1 MIRRFTLALAAA
13 AVLLGPLPLQAQ
25 LSIPGIVSVEGFLT
39 QYWLD
44 DPTPSGRIGVNG
56 GGVRVMLSMGG
67 SSDAQGFWGRRP
79 AAGVFIVATSEQE
92 GISTFH
98 VGGELDMHL
107 FRGPLRGLIDPFIS
121 IGLGAFRLSAD
132 EDVIGIPLEDRA
144 STEFTAVPGAGV
156 HLRFHPRFAV
166 RGDLRDVV
174 IFGTETT
181 HNFEAS
187 AGLSVNF

>member
-1 MIRRFTLALAAA
+1 MIRALASVFIATVFLVA
-13 AVLLGPLPLQAQ
+13 SPVQAQ
-25 LSIPGIVSVEGFLT
+25 LSIPGIVTVEGFVT

-44 DPTPSGRIGVNG
+44 DPTPEGRIGVG
-56 GGVRVMLSMGG
+56 GGGARVMLSMGG

-79 AAGVFIVATSEQE
+79 AAGVFLVATSEQK

-98 VGGELDMHL
+98 VGGELDMQL
-107 FRGPLRGLIDPFIS
+107 FRGPLRGMFDPFIS

-132 EDVIGIPLEDRA
+132 EDVIGIPLDDRA

-156 HLRFHPRFAV
+156 HIRLHPRFSL

-174 IFGTETT
+174 IFGPETT

-187 AGLSVNF
+187 AGLAVNF

>member
-1 MIRRFTLALAAA
+1 MIRPLLVTAIAAA
-13 AVLLGPLPLQAQ
+13 LIPALPIHAQ
-25 LSIPGIVSVEGFLT
+25 LSIPGVVTVEGFVT

-44 DPTPSGRIGVNG
+44 DPTPAGRIGVTG
-56 GGVRVMLSMGG
+56 GGARVMFSMGG
-67 SSDAQGFWGRRP
+67 SSDAEGFWGRRP
-79 AAGVFIVATSEQE
+79 AAGAFLVATSEQE

-98 VGGELDMHL
+98 IGGELDMHL
-107 FRGPLRGLIDPFIS
+107 FRGPLRGTIDPFVS
-121 IGLGAFRLSAD
+121 IGLGAFRLSAS

-156 HLRFHPRFAV
+156 DLRLSPRFAV

-174 IFGTETT
+174 IFGPETT

-187 AGLSVNF
+187 AGLAISF

>member
-1 MIRRFTLALAAA
+1 MSRAILLAAFA
-13 AVLLGPLPLQAQ
+13 MALFPVSPVQAQ
-25 LSIPGIVSVEGFLT
+25 LSIPGTVTVGGFVT

-44 DPTPSGRIGVNG
+44 DPTPEGRIGVTGAG
-56 GGVRVMLSMGG
+56 GRVMFSMGG
-67 SSDAQGFWGRRP
+67 SSDAEGFWGRRP
-79 AAGVFIVATSEQE
+79 AAGAFLVVTSEQK

-107 FRGPLRGLIDPFIS
+107 FRGPIRGLIDPFVS

-132 EDVIGIPLEDRA
+132 ENVIGIPLEDRA
-144 STEFTAVPGAGV
+144 TTEFTAVPGAGV
-156 HLRFHPRFAV
+156 DFRLTPRFTV

-174 IFGTETT
+174 IFGPETT

-187 AGLSVNF
+187 AGLAISF